1 MADSLGAL
9 TIKFLGDI
17 AEFRTAQQQ
26 VLDLSK
32 QTAANV
38 NKAFDS
44 VQSSIRARSPAWR
57 RWLVHLRQGAV

>member
-38 NKAFDS
+38 TKAFDS
-44 VQSSIRARSPAWR
+44 VQSSIK
-57 RWLVHLRQGAV
+57 GALTGMAAVASRMD